1 MYLETVLYYEPGL
14 DMIWFSYIYRS
25 QCRSMQENGDVLH
38 PNRFGLLLR
47 NAGAVGDVRDCP
59 VSVKP

>member
-1 MYLETVLYYEPGL
+1 
-14 DMIWFSYIYRS
+14 
-25 QCRSMQENGDVLH
+25 MQETGDVLH

-59 VSVKP
+59 VSSQPSTQTSACLEWVFTDE